1 MEGRL
6 VDKRVV
12 VNLLVQ
18 LSYVT
23 EQSNQQLRNQ
33 LQSINSSINTNNL
46 LTGINAYQTNKLRKG
61 KKLVSSKRDFRL

>member
-6 VDKRVV
+6 VDKKVV
-12 VNLLVQ
+12 VDQLVQ

-33 LQSINSSINTNNL
+33 LQSINSSIDANNL
-46 LTGINAYQTNKLRKG
+46 LTGINAYQTYKLRKG
-61 KKLVSSKRDFRL
+61 K

>member
-33 LQSINSSINTNNL
+33 LQSINSSIDANNL
-46 LTGINAYQTNKLRKG
+46 LTGINAYQTYKLRKG
-61 KKLVSSKRDFRL
+61 K